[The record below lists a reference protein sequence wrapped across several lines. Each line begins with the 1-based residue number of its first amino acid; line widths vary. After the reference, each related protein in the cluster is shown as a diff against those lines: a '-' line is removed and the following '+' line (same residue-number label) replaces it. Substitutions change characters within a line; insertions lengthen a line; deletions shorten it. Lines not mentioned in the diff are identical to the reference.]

1 MIHRL
6 ISCINGITFVEIAAD
21 EHVIKCNMCGRGLIV
36 KDNVNNGVAFLS
48 HLKNDHQIF
57 FIPQRS
63 VMQVQK
69 ERQDDVNGQM
79 LEPPK

>member
-1 MIHRL
+1 M
-6 ISCINGITFVEIAAD
+6 EIAAD

-48 HLKNDHQIF
+48 HLKNDHEIF
-57 FIPQRS
+57 YIPQRS
-63 VMQVQK
+63 VMQAQK
-69 ERQDDVNGQM
+69 EKQDDIGGQM